1 MSALQ
6 FHIKAKLES
15 ARAGTLTFASGL
27 EVLTPVFMPVCT
39 QGTVKALSQSDLE
52 ELGYNLILGN
62 CYHLL
67 ERPGLDVLEA
77 LGGLGSFISWDKAI
91 LTDSGGY
98 QAFSLS
104 KLSKLKEEGIEIRSA
119 LNGQKYFFSPEFV
132 VEIQKTFCSNILMPI
147 DDCAPYPSPAAR
159 LKEALDRT
167 HRWLDRSKEHWKK
180 LEMDHDQALF
190 SIVQG
195 GTDLGL
201 RADSA
206 EYATDLDLPGN
217 AIGGLSVGEK
227 GAEFREALQVSCEN
241 LPNDRPRY
249 LMGVGSVPEMM
260 DAIKLGVDM
269 FDCVLPTRNARN
281 GQALTWDGKV
291 NLRNQK
297 HEKDGSPLDEQC
309 TCRVCT
315 RYSRAYLRHL
325 HKADEILASM
335 LTSYHNLAFFKDLMA
350 KIRESIQS
358 GNWSS
363 ELEIV
368 YQKYLLN

>member
-6 FHIKAKLES
+6 FHVNAELDS

-27 EVLTPVFMPVCT
+27 EVLTPVFMPVGT
-39 QGTVKALSQSDLE
+39 QGTVKALSQADLE

-67 ERPGLDVLEA
+67 ERPGLETLKA
-77 LGGLGSFISWDKAI
+77 MGGLGSFISWDKAI

-104 KLSKLKEEGIEIRSA
+104 KLSKLREEGIEIKSA

-132 VEIQKTFCSNILMPI
+132 VEIQKTFRSNILMPI
-147 DDCAPYPSPAAR
+147 DDCAPYPSPVGR

-167 HRWLDRSKEHWKK
+167 QRWLGRSKEHWKK
-180 LEMDHDQALF
+180 LKMEHDQALF

-195 GTDLGL
+195 GTNLDL
-201 RADSA
+201 RVESA
-206 EYATDLDLPGN
+206 KYAADLDLPGN

-227 GAEFREALQVSCEN
+227 GVEFREALQVSCES
-241 LPNDRPRY
+241 LPTDRPRY

-281 GQALTWDGKV
+281 GQALTWGGKV

-297 HEKDGSPLDEQC
+297 HEKDGSPLDEDC
-309 TCRVCT
+309 NCRVCT

-335 LTSYHNLAFFKDLMA
+335 LTSYHNLAFFKDLMGR
-350 KIRESIQS
+350 IRESIQS
-358 GNWSS
+358 GNGFSD
-363 ELEIV
+363 LEMV
-368 YQKYLLN
+368 YQKYLSD